1 MMDELQI
8 EERPIGIYGLDDLEG
23 SDERLAYLL
32 QTNEFARQRDHRFGS
47 TRDFDRFELMEHPLS
62 QTRAFALFGLTLG
75 AFGPFSI
82 GFNWILSSGAP
93 NSDELIFPI
102 LFLLANITTAV
113 VGYFTGMVVGKMVA
127 ATHKFR
133 VLSAIPLLF
142 LIGLIWGGVSGFVGG
157 LFLLLIGSVV
167 GAFIGAAFG
176 GIATVI
182 FGILHRY
189 LQVAGSI
196 ELRHFLPLA
205 FGTTFI
211 LCAFILG
218 L

>member
-32 QTNEFARQRDHRFGS
+32 QTNGFARQRDHRFGS

-113 VGYFTGMVVGKMVA
+113 VGYFHRYGGRQEGRCHPQISGPFGDSLTLFDRTDLGRR
-127 ATHKFR
+127 FR
-133 VLSAIPLLF
+133 LRGRAVPPSHRVC
-142 LIGLIWGGVSGFVGG
+142 GGAV
-157 LFLLLIGSVV
+157 
-167 GAFIGAAFG
+167 IGAAFG